1 MSVQTKDK
9 TRIQGVLAVL
19 GARTL
24 RPFLIE
30 GGDDVI
36 EYLGSTIDAEFEKHI
51 SAVKLNFIRIADD
64 KFIRKLG
71 DTVFPLCGNCYSYI
85 NKAVLEG
92 SYSYEEDGERDFGNI
107 VYAQIF
113 NDQGENV
120 EFQP

>member
-19 GARTL
+19 GSRTL

-36 EYLGSTIDAEFEKHI
+36 EYLESTIDAEFEKHI
-51 SAVKLNFIRIADD
+51 SAVKQSFIKISDD
-64 KFIRKLG
+64 NFIRKLEN
-71 DTVFPLCGNCYSYI
+71 TVFPLCGNCYSYI

-92 SYSYEEDGERDFGNI
+92 SFSYDEDYGGVFGNI

-113 NDQGENV
+113 NDEGESV
-120 EFQP
+120 EFQL